1 MRSSVL
7 AFTALLACSRPAKQA
22 EAPLARPPEPA
33 IFELEARREAA
44 TPFLIARTR
53 GDDALRAIRALGR
66 VGDTPAVTHLLELL
80 ADPNSERREAAARA
94 LGFAALLGSDVRDA
108 EARLLTW
115 WPRASLA
122 ERTTIAEVLGQ
133 LGGAASLPA
142 LAGVLRDDHEPLR
155 AIAGF
160 AIGRLGRRKVGF
172 DEPTRTTLTD
182 TPGLAALYAVASEPG
197 PPDDT
202 HARAR
207 LHAHASHPDPALRRL
222 AVMGLLARSPAQSPL
237 GDCIVRALHTE
248 SSDAALAFQPDI
260 SDAQALTLLREWAAV
275 YFGLPRPQHGSPGYR
290 RPRTPLIHD
299 DGWPERARQLLAG
312 LGCVAAAKP
321 GQVDPERRAELV
333 ALRSAVQAAD
343 ALAAADRG
351 ASPAA
356 LALRKTLAQLDCRL
370 AQLLARDPAWQLP
383 LVCRAQQETTA
394 QSLEPAVLVEGF
406 GGTWPQRQ
414 LRLDQL
420 LRTGDPGVRIATI
433 TAIANLWD
441 DPGAATFVQA
451 WLLAAL
457 ADRKLGVVGAVAE
470 AITARCKRDPAPRFT
485 NDDPLWRALGQKT
498 GEALGRE
505 PELYTTLVATLAA
518 TKVPAGARSCD
529 AGLRHANPS
538 VRAAARTCIKELR
551 GTDPGPQLSAGAP
564 TPPPVDPARLRGHRV
579 RWLLTTEY
587 GELRIDLDPD
597 AAPWAVAAIVT
608 LTERGFY
615 DGLGF
620 HRDVPGFVLQGGD
633 PEGTGSGGPGF
644 SLPSEPSAHRFEHG
658 AVGIADAG
666 KDTGGSQFFIM
677 HGRAPHLD
685 GRYTWIGKLH
695 PRSYA
700 LLPLLTVGDRILKA
714 RVVLQPSFSA
724 DP

>member
-7 AFTALLACSRPAKQA
+7 AFSALLACSRPAEQT
-22 EAPLARPPEPA
+22 EAPRPKPPEPA
-33 IFELEARREAA
+33 IFELEARRDAA
-44 TPFLIARTR
+44 TPALIARTR
-53 GDDALRAIRALGR
+53 GDDPSRAIQALGR
-66 VGDTPAVTHLLELL
+66 VGDTPAVVHLLELL
-80 ADPNSERREAAARA
+80 ADPDSERRHAAARA

-108 EARLLTW
+108 EVRLLAW
-115 WPRASLA
+115 WPSATLA

-133 LGGAASLPA
+133 LGGSPSLPA
-142 LAGVLRDDHEPLR
+142 LSGALRDDHEPLR
-155 AIAGF
+155 TTAGF
-160 AIGRLGRRKVGF
+160 AIGRLGRRKVDF
-172 DEPTRTTLTD
+172 DEPTRAALRT

-207 LHAHASHPDPALRRL
+207 LHVHASHPDPALRRL

-275 YFGLPRPQHGSPGYR
+275 YFDLPRPQHSKRGHQ
-290 RPRTPLIHD
+290 RPRAPPIQD
-299 DGWPERARQLLAG
+299 DGWLDRSRQLLAA

-321 GQVDPERRAELV
+321 GLVGPERRADLV
-333 ALRSAVQAAD
+333 ALRGAVQAAD
-343 ALAAADRG
+343 ALAAAD
-351 ASPAA
+351 AA
-356 LALRKTLAQLDCRL
+356 PTSLALRKALARLDCRL
-370 AQLLARDPAWQLP
+370 DQLLARDPAWQLP

-406 GGTWPQRQ
+406 GGTWSQRQ

-420 LRTGDPGVRIATI
+420 LRIDDPGVRMAAI
-433 TAIANLWD
+433 TAAATLWD
-441 DPGAATFVQA
+441 DPIAAAAVQA

-457 ADRKLGVVGAVAE
+457 ADRKLGVIGAAAE
-470 AITARCKRDPAPRFT
+470 AITLRCKREPAPRFT
-485 NDDPLWRALGQKT
+485 ADDPLWRALVQKT

-505 PELYTTLVATLAA
+505 PELYTTLVGTLAA
-518 TKVPAGARSCD
+518 TKVPAGARICD
-529 AGLRHANPS
+529 PGLRHANPS
-538 VRAAARTCIKELR
+538 VRAAARACIKDLR
-551 GTDPGPQLSAGAP
+551 GTDPGPQLPAGAP
-564 TPPPVDPARLRGHRV
+564 TPPPVDPARLRGQRV

-685 GRYTWIGKLH
+685 GRYTWVGTLH

-700 LLPLLTVGDRILKA
+700 LLSLLTVGDRILKA
-714 RVVLQPSFSA
+714 RVVIDPPFSA